1 MTRRIDLIPD
11 RRERAALEA
20 LWRAQGWP
28 QAQIDGLGDRLRDDE
43 VLDGSLFEVRA
54 VLAALDALP
63 VPPRKAGPLNPADVS
78 ALALDVGAHVMI
90 VLASGP
96 DALDRAVIW
105 GRGVPPATL
114 DPKEALA
121 VRKLVARALI
131 AMDAAA
137 AHPLPAAP
145 ASNPE
150 TQS

>member
-63 VPPRKAGPLNPADVS
+63 VPPRKAGPLHAADVS
-78 ALALDVGAHVMI
+78 ALALDVGARVMI
-90 VLASGP
+90 VISSGP
-96 DALDRAVIW
+96 DALDRAIVW
-105 GRGVPPATL
+105 GRGAPTEAL
-114 DPKEALA
+114 DPKEAAALL
-121 VRKLVARALI
+121 KLVARSLT
-131 AMDAAA
+131 AMEDAA
-137 AHPLPAAP
+137 AHPLPAAT
-145 ASNPE
+145 ASTPE

>member
-43 VLDGSLFEVRA
+43 VLDSSLLEVRA

-63 VPPRKAGPLNPADVS
+63 PQPRKAGPLNPADVS
-78 ALALDVGAHVMI
+78 ALALDVGARVMI

-96 DALDRAVIW
+96 DALDRAVVW
-105 GRGVPPATL
+105 ARGEPSEAL
-114 DPKEALA
+114 EPKEAAALL
-121 VRKLVARALI
+121 KLVARSLT
-131 AMDAAA
+131 AMEDAAS
-137 AHPLPAAP
+137 HPVPAAP
-145 ASNPE
+145 ASTPE